1 MDRRDRPDAGAG
13 LQDVQILEDVRH
25 GHQSEGPE
33 EPQSDPVPVE
43 IDRDEGGRDGEV
55 VHEGV
60 ELQHEPELVRGGDE
74 LK

>member
-25 GHQSEGPE
+25 SHQSEGPK